1 MASRCVHKTLNLQHN
16 KVDKSHFQEEIHC
29 IYIYKA
35 ARCSLQDLKR
45 FYSML
50 SLFVLHRI
58 FRRLTDSAGFAG
70 LQI

>member
-1 MASRCVHKTLNLQHN
+1 VCAQNTEFATQQSGQVSLSRGNSLFVY
-16 KVDKSHFQEEIHC
+16 